1 MNAED
6 LNINTHLSHI
16 IFITGGTKS
25 GKSEFAE
32 HLAKEVKDI
41 SYVALSKNNIDDK
54 EWQEKISLHQKRRP
68 KDWKL
73 IETTDL
79 LNTLSTEDGP
89 LLIDSIGGFVMESID
104 KENTEWLMMM
114 NSLICLLKKRRSLTF
129 IVGEQVGWG
138 LVSEYKIGNIY
149 IERIGQLQRRITK
162 ISTDNW
168 LAINGR
174 AIKIDEISIE
184 IPLKNGSRSF

>member
-1 MNAED
+1 MCPKDISFSDN
-6 LNINTHLSHI
+6 LSHI

-32 HLAKEVKDI
+32 HLAKNIENL
-41 SYVALSKNNIDDK
+41 SYVALSKINIDDK
-54 EWQEKISLHQKRRP
+54 EWQKKIRLHRERRP

-79 LNTLSTEDGP
+79 LNTLRKEVGP
-89 LLIDSIGGFVMESID
+89 LLLDSIGGFVMESIEKED
-104 KENTEWLMMM
+104 KEWSKKKY
-114 NSLICLLKKRRSLTF
+114 SLISHLMKRKSITV
-129 IVGEQVGWG
+129 IVGEQVGWS
-138 LVSEYKIGNIY
+138 LVSEYKIDNTY
-149 IERIGQLQRRITK
+149 IERIGELQKRITK

-174 AIKIDEISIE
+174 AIKIDEISFE
-184 IPLKNGSRSF
+184 IPT

>member
-1 MNAED
+1 MDSKKLNTRDD
-6 LNINTHLSHI
+6 LSQI

-32 HLAKEVKDI
+32 HLAKEVKKL
-41 SYVALSKNNIDDK
+41 SYVALSEKNIDDK
-54 EWQEKISLHQKRRP
+54 EWQEKINLHRKRRP

-79 LNTLSTEDGP
+79 LNTLSKEDGP

-104 KENTEWLMMM
+104 KEHKEWSKKM
-114 NSLICLLKKRRSLTF
+114 NSLISSLKRRNNIIF
-129 IVGEQVGWG
+129 IVGEQVGWS
-138 LVSEYKIGNIY
+138 LVSEYKIGNTY
-149 IERIGQLQRRITK
+149 IERIGELQKRITK
-162 ISTDNW
+162 ISKDNW

-174 AIKIDEISIE
+174 AIKIDEISLE
-184 IPLKNGSRSF
+184 IPT